1 MSLASQVSLAITA
14 IGTALKGKQPVAQ
27 VVSVINTTSW
37 TIAVAG
43 AANVYAQNT
52 GLTGALTINNP
63 TGTLTEGQLV
73 WISVTGTAS
82 RAINY
87 GTAFEDSTQTR
98 PTTTNGTARLDMLFV
113 YNSATSKL
121 RFLTVV

>member
-1 MSLASQVSLAITA
+1 MAVKQLGVAPSGATDAA
-14 IGTALKGKQPVAQ
+14 IGPQ
-27 VVSVINTTSW
+27 VISATNTTSW

-43 AANVYAQNT
+43 AANVYAKNT

-63 TGTLTEGQLV
+63 TGTLAEGQLV

-82 RAINY
+82 LAISY

-98 PTTTNGTARLDMLFV
+98 PTTTNGTNRLDMLFV
-113 YNSATSKL
+113 YNAVTSKL